1 MKYTLEID
9 LGKSGFNDY
18 GYLRGFM
25 YDLGGKIGFGLLKV
39 GDSGDLSSFIQNCQ
53 NGQNVSARWKITEE

>member
-9 LGKSGFNDY
+9 LEKSGIDDY

-25 YDLGGKIGFGLLKV
+25 RDLGEKIGFGPLKA
-39 GDSGDLSSFIQNCQ
+39 GDGGNLSPFIQNCQ